1 MRNNL
6 LTQLLLTSQILWLG
20 TNVWADDAARQQL
33 IERLEAPTT
42 LSANFEQ
49 RTFSESQNSVTLSTG
64 LMRIAKPMRFAWQVF
79 EPFEQQVISDG
90 ETLWVF
96 DPDLEQAT
104 YQPVGSSVQ
113 QSPAMILSQP
123 RQVLTVQYQ
132 VLQAS
137 TDGVVVYRLFPL
149 DTNSVFSELTLTF
162 KQNLIAE
169 IRILDSLGQQT
180 LINLTDVV
188 ANAPLDDALFSF
200 NPPPGTDMFEQM

>member
-123 RQVLTVQYQ
+123 RQVLTQQYD
-132 VLQAS
+132 VLEAS
-137 TDGVVVYRLFPL
+137 TDALVVYRLFPL

-188 ANAPLDDALFSF
+188 ASQDNAALRVWHDEIFT
-200 NPPPGTDMFEQM
+200 PAR

>member
-20 TNVWADDAARQQL
+20 TNVWADDTARQQL

-123 RQVLTVQYQ
+123 RQVLTQQYD
-132 VLQAS
+132 VLEAS
-137 TDGVVVYRLFPL
+137 TDALVVYRLFPL